1 MQENQDSG
9 FSRAVVVGAIAAFL
23 GGGVWAAVVILA
35 NLELGWAAW
44 GIGALVGASMAKVTT
59 ARGQT
64 IGLIA
69 ALLAAAGLIAGKT
82 LTVTVGT
89 RPGLAKDIRSDSLW
103 IAEAA
108 AYQLRSSKTFP
119 APVQSQLD
127 QMAESDTLSTPV
139 EIAHFHR
146 LKLYTPSVGTSPRSS
161 PPPALGRAA
170 CGVVARAPV
179 RVGVGCRRVRRGGAC
194 GSCSPGCS
202 RCGSGGPAGRSAR
215 RP

>member
-1 MQENQDSG
+1 
-9 FSRAVVVGAIAAFL
+9 VVVGAIAAFL

-127 QMAESDTLSTPV
+127 QMAESDTLPD
-139 EIAHFHR
+139 
-146 LKLYTPSVGTSPRSS
+146 
-161 PPPALGRAA
+161 ALWSDMVAAGRAH
-170 CGVVARAPV
+170 VA
-179 RVGVGCRRVRRGGAC
+179 GLDD
-194 GSCSPGCS
+194 
-202 RCGSGGPAGRSAR
+202 AGRDRLAGAYADTLLSRTSTTALFR
-215 RP
+215 SQISMWDLLWFGLAIATAWKIMSRPKAVEAPAKAPANT